1 MQKRSLVVLESEIN
15 AMEAF
20 IHFLKGVLAID
31 KDQRWSPTMAMG
43 HPFITRETFTGH
55 YQPKRDLDKTSNHDT
70 LGEDTMSERSSSSKD
85 SKEYKAGS
93 CPSKILYPQTASV
106 P

>member
-1 MQKRSLVVLESEIN
+1 VVLESEMN
-15 AMEAF
+15 AMDAF
-20 IHFLKGVLAID
+20 IHFLKGVL
-31 KDQRWSPTMAMG
+31 KVEKEFRWTPTQAMG
-43 HPFITRETFTGH
+43 HPFITRETFTGS
-55 YQPKRDLDKTSNHDT
+55 YEPKREQDKSSNHDT
-70 LGEDTMSERSSSSKD
+70 MGEDTMSERSSSSKD